1 MVLRILLI
9 PVIAGISFEFITLAG
24 KSENPVV
31 NVLSKPGLWLQALT
45 TREPDDSM
53 LEVAITSVEAVFDWR
68 DFLAHYDE
76 EEKPEKEGFE
86 VVDVEDEN
94 DEILQALDRYF
105 DEAAGTEEKE
115 Q

>member
-1 MVLRILLI
+1 M
-9 PVIAGISFEFITLAG
+9 
-24 KSENPVV
+24 
-31 NVLSKPGLWLQALT
+31 SKPGLWLQALT

-68 DFLAHYDE
+68 DFLSHYE
-76 EEKPEKEGFE
+76 EEKPEEEGFE